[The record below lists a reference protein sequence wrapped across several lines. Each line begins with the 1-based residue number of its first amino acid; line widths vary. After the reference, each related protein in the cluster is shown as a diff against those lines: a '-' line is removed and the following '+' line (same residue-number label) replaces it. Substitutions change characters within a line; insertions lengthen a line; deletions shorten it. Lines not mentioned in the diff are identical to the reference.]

1 MARLA
6 VALLASSVVTATPA
20 AAVDILGLDVPS
32 GPVFAVSQIYENTTL
47 SVGAELSGYGKVDSI
62 NSIAISSLCTNCE
75 LTFRFGDYVVSSI
88 SATDI
93 KFSGGFFNFYLGFGA
108 DNDFTTLNGGGSAG
122 DLLEATNGTLF
133 LTLAGHAI
141 DAAGNTLAGTGVNI
155 GSSTPTGFASGL
167 LDVTGGGA
175 SAFFNTN
182 GIPALFGAGN
192 ADFQW
197 GSSFSGV
204 VPAYPSECPGGPAC
218 VRGSADFTGTASD
231 SGGGSGGIPEPA
243 TWAMMILG
251 FLGTGAVLRRR
262 REQAIA
268 A

>member
-108 DNDFTTLNGGGSAG
+108 DNDFTTLNGGG
-122 DLLEATNGTLF
+122 
-133 LTLAGHAI
+133 
-141 DAAGNTLAGTGVNI
+141 
-155 GSSTPTGFASGL
+155 
-167 LDVTGGGA
+167 
-175 SAFFNTN
+175 
-182 GIPALFGAGN
+182 
-192 ADFQW
+192 
-197 GSSFSGV
+197 
-204 VPAYPSECPGGPAC
+204 
-218 VRGSADFTGTASD
+218 
-231 SGGGSGGIPEPA
+231 
-243 TWAMMILG
+243 
-251 FLGTGAVLRRR
+251 
-262 REQAIA
+262 
-268 A
+268 